1 MKPFNFTRS
10 PYFLSNRGPIQEVLA
25 CASFLKCFP
34 YFSPNNWKVASLPLR
49 SLIHS
54 ELVLYRE
61 ERQQSSLLLLPVD
74 SSVPSIFIRTQVA
87 YSKTVSLGPLFCFID
102 LCMHLCS
109 FYFVFLTMAL
119 EYNLKWSMVIFLEL
133 FLLRIALSIWS
144 LRCFRMNFN
153 IFSISMNNDIGIDI
167 W

>member
-1 MKPFNFTRS
+1 MFSLFFTQQLENCKSPIKVFDPFRVGF
-10 PYFLSNRGPIQEVLA
+10 IQ
-25 CASFLKCFP
+25 
-34 YFSPNNWKVASLPLR
+34 
-49 SLIHS
+49 
-54 ELVLYRE
+54 E

-109 FYFVFLTMAL
+109 FYIVFLTMAL

-133 FLLRIALSIWS
+133 FCSELLYLSGVLCASVWILISFLFLWIMTLELTFDRGCIEHVDFFWQYS
-144 LRCFRMNFN
+144 HFYTISSSNP
-153 IFSISMNNDIGIDI
+153 FSIF
-167 W
+167 